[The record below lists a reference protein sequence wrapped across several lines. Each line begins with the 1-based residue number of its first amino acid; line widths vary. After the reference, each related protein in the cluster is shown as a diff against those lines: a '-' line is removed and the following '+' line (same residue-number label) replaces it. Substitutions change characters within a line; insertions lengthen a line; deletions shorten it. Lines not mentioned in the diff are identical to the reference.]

1 MKLRRYFLLLVILPL
16 LLQGCGGGGNTTPEL
31 PAPVVNPGGGD
42 NGSGNGSGN
51 GGGDNPPSGN
61 NPWDANRGKVV
72 TPSGAG
78 WTSSTV
84 DDGVIYYA
92 FSGTDPVTG
101 QKEEVFAVDL
111 DLSKT
116 QYQVKLLYTRDP
128 RLKVSEA
135 FKLNANT
142 VAVMNANYELASIFV
157 RVDGTTRHSIDKVVI
172 GETDVPNWKSEAAFS
187 SDGERGLSIFFAGS
201 PKRDGKISGIKDK
214 TYAQAVGLQRNYY
227 MSIAANCPH
236 LISSAPMLIDDFEP
250 VGENFCDYMLNST
263 QVNALNSE
271 DLNRHQRVLHPRS
284 AIALTENHHFIM
296 LVVDGRTNY
305 SQGMSARQ
313 LTKFLVTYFNPQYAL
328 NMDGGGSTTLAV
340 KGEGDANTHVVN
352 YPCEDIP
359 NKDSHD
365 HLHERVRDV
374 HFAILKK

>member
-1 MKLRRYFLLLVILPL
+1 MKLKRFFLLLVILPL
-16 LLQGCGGGGNTTPEL
+16 LLQACGGGKNATPEL
-31 PAPVVNPGGGD
+31 PPPVVTPPGGGD
-42 NGSGNGSGN
+42 DGGGGSGGN
-51 GGGDNPPSGN
+51 DNPPSGT

-78 WTSSTV
+78 WSSKTI
-84 DDGVIYYA
+84 DEGVVYYA
-92 FSGTDPVTG
+92 FSGTDEVTG
-101 QKEEVFAVDL
+101 QREEVFAVDL

-135 FKLNANT
+135 FKLNANS
-142 VAVMNANYELASIFV
+142 VAVMNANFELNSIFV
-157 RVDGTTRHSIDKVVI
+157 RVDGTTHYQIPKNVI
-172 GETDVPNWKSEAAFS
+172 GDTDVPNWKSEAFFT
-187 SDGERGLSIFFAGS
+187 SDGERGPGIAFAGS
-201 PKRDGKISGIKDK
+201 PKRDGKISGIKGK
-214 TYAQAVGLQRNYY
+214 SYSEAVTMQRSYYTSIARNY
-227 MSIAANCPH
+227 PH

-250 VGENFCDYMLNST
+250 VGENFCDYTLTTN

-271 DLNRHQRVLHPRS
+271 DLNRHQRALHPRS
-284 AIALTENHHFIM
+284 AVALTENNHFIM

-305 SQGMSARQ
+305 SSGMSARQ
-313 LTKFLVTYFNPQYAL
+313 LTKFLVRWFNPQYAL
-328 NMDGGGSTTLAV
+328 NMDGGGSTALAV

-352 YPCEDIP
+352 YPCENIP
-359 NKDSHD
+359 NKESHD